1 MTTHLNN
8 SRRPLLMRHLRFVV
22 AGLVLGA
29 TAAFATPAI
38 GFGSRQAQPAKIVS
52 DSRERVAASKTHDG
66 KAIGLWLAATA
77 SGGQCM
83 LLHVDGS
90 APSAPLGNAGRIC
103 SKRPA
108 PPQAVP
114 IMAIV
119 TWMRGA
125 NDRFEV
131 ILTGR
136 AAPSSGITRIELL
149 SAGEAT
155 TLAIGR
161 GYFVGALGTTAESGV
176 LPDAGTSFEVVGY
189 GPRGDVIARVDLE
202 ELLALAQPKS

>member
-8 SRRPLLMRHLRFVV
+8 SRRPLLMRHVRFVV
-22 AGLVLGA
+22 AGLVVGA

-38 GFGSRQAQPAKIVS
+38 GFGSRQALPAKMVS
-52 DSRERVAASKTHDG
+52 DSRERVAAAMTHDG

-77 SGGQCM
+77 GGGQCL

-90 APSAPLGNAGRIC
+90 APGAPLGNAGRIC
-103 SKRPA
+103 SKSPA

-125 NDRFEV
+125 DDRFEV

-136 AAPSSGITRIELL
+136 AAPSSGITRIALL
-149 SAGEAT
+149 GSGDPS
-155 TLAIGR
+155 TLSMGR
-161 GYFVGALGTTAESGV
+161 GYFVGALGTTGESGV
-176 LPDAGTSFEVVGY
+176 LPDAGTSFEVVGF
-189 GPRGDVIARVDLE
+189 GPRGDVRVDLE
-202 ELLALAQPKS
+202 ELLATAQPKS